1 MWTKAVL
8 RALVL
13 CLPMLA
19 SGCGML
25 SVRKP
30 EAQQI
35 RLDVV
40 TTPGAL
46 DPCTLSRWLLA
57 DELSADQAGELA
69 LAARAEGEECARRH
83 QALIDDVRR
92 HNEGKQ

>member
-1 MWTKAVL
+1 L
-8 RALVL
+8 GL
-13 CLPMLA
+13 CLLA
-19 SGCGML
+19 SATGCALL
-25 SVRKP
+25 SVKKP

-69 LAARAEGEECARRH
+69 LAARAEGEECAKRH
-83 QALIDDVRR
+83 QALIDDVKR
-92 HNEGKQ
+92 HNEGKR

>member
-1 MWTKAVL
+1 MWTRVVL
-8 RALVL
+8 LALVL

-30 EAQQI
+30 ESQQI

-46 DPCTLSRWLLA
+46 DPCTLSRWLLG

-69 LAARAEGEECARRH
+69 LAARAEGEECAKRH
-83 QALIDDVRR
+83 QALIDDVKR
-92 HNEGKQ
+92 HNEGKL